1 MKKPIDI
8 NTWSRKDHFR
18 FFNAFEEPFFGIV
31 AEIDCTKAYHTSKS
45 TGSSFF
51 LHYLYASLKAVNQVD
66 AFRYRII
73 DDGVWEYEQVHASPT
88 INRPDGTF
96 GFAYMD
102 YYPDREEFMH
112 CAQLEI
118 DRVQQ
123 STGLVP
129 ALAGENV
136 IHYSSI
142 PWIRFTALS
151 HARSFRHR
159 DSIPKISFGKMT
171 EANGKL
177 TMPMSVHAHHAL
189 VDGYHVGQY
198 IELFQHILDS

>member
-1 MKKPIDI
+1 MKTQIDI
-8 NTWSRKDHFR
+8 NTWSRKDHFQ

-31 AEIDCTKAYHTSKS
+31 TEIDCTKAYHNSKM

-51 LHYLYASLKAVNQVD
+51 LRYLYASLKAVNQID

-73 DDGVWEYEQVHASPT
+73 DNEVWVYEHVHASPT

-102 YYPDREEFMH
+102 YYPDSEEFMR

-171 EANGKL
+171 EAHDKL
-177 TMPMSVHAHHAL
+177 TMPMSIHAHHAL
-189 VDGYHVGQY
+189 MDGYQVGQY
-198 IELFQHILDS
+198 IDVFQHILDS